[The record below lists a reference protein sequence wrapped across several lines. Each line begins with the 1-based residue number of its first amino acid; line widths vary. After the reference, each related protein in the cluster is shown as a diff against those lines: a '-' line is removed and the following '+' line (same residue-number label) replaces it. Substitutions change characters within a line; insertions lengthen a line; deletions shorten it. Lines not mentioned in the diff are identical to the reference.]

1 MAEPKKTYTLYLNTN
16 TGFRNLLSNTSSA
29 NVTWLVDWDSLFNR
43 DNYKYESCQVRL
55 QLVGE
60 KSVTQETSAVS
71 GILLANFG
79 QNFTGKNTGG
89 VVLGS
94 IDLIRTVD
102 GAASSNTGCYVS
114 VNTMSNALGQN
125 INIPQGLQEF
135 NLQMW
140 RNGYGANGDA
150 ENILV
155 TNIVPYYVMLQFELY

>member
-1 MAEPKKTYTLYLNTN
+1 MSLPKKTYTLYLNTN
-16 TGFRNLLSNTSSA
+16 TGFRGLQSNASSA
-29 NVTWLVDWDSLFNR
+29 NVSWLVDWDSLFNR
-43 DNYKYESCQVRL
+43 ENYKYQHCQVRV

-71 GILLANFG
+71 GVLVANFG
-79 QNFTGKNTGG
+79 QNFTSKNTSG
-89 VVLGS
+89 VVLGA

-114 VNTMSNALGQN
+114 VNTMTNALGQN
-125 INIPQGLQEF
+125 IDVPVGLNTF
-135 NLQMW
+135 ILQMW

-155 TNIVPYYVMLQFELY
+155 TNIVPYYVIIQFELY